1 VEDGVIERDIEWES
15 RTESVSDVVELTVI
29 GSVLVSECDAVISV
43 VDDQDD
49 DWDRDSEDVGVICTV
64 EELEEVK
71 ENVGEVN
78 NV

>member
-1 VEDGVIERDIEWES
+1 MIERDIEWES